1 MNNISG
7 IRGCYGCG
15 VCAVAC
21 PRKLIDIRLNENGFY
36 EPYMASLSECVDCGL
51 CTDVCSWL
59 HDDCTSSSECGP
71 VTSYAAWSRDNFIRK
86 RCSSGGI
93 GFEIG
98 KYLLSEGYKVCGV
111 RYNAEHGRAEH
122 YIASDVEELTYS
134 IGSKYIQ
141 SYTLPG
147 FLSIDKRRKYLI
159 IGTPCQIDSF
169 RRYAKRLRIEQNL
182 VFMDFFCHGVPSMW
196 LWKKYI
202 KEVEKKTGKALYVTW
217 RNKSSYCQDAD
228 ASNED
233 AENQFFM
240 NGWHDSYNFFISGQQ
255 SVYYS
260 KLSQGDS
267 FYRIFLDDGC
277 LGKSCYER
285 CKFKWKSSSADIRI
299 GDLWGS
305 AYDDNEDGVSCAIAF
320 TGCGAKVLRLCN
332 CDLIEHPFD
341 TVAQG
346 QMHSAPEKPD
356 YYEKLRLCLNSSNT
370 SIYDAELIVKRAQ
383 HRRRIKRI
391 FKNPVISALNFL
403 KRFK

>member
-7 IRGCYGCG
+7 ISGCYGCG
-15 VCAVAC
+15 VCAVVC
-21 PRKLIDIRLNENGFY
+21 PRKLIDIRLDGNGFY
-36 EPYMASLSECVDCGL
+36 EPYMVSLSECLDCGL

-59 HDDCTSSSECGP
+59 HDDCASASEFGP
-71 VTSYAAWSRDNFIRK
+71 VASYAAWSRDSTIRK

-98 KYLLSEGYKVCGV
+98 RYLLSEGYKVCGV
-111 RYNAEHGRAEH
+111 RYSAEHGRAEH
-122 YIASDVEELTYS
+122 YIASDIEELTYS

-147 FLSIDKRRKYLI
+147 FLSVDRRQKYLI
-159 IGTPCQIDSF
+159 TGTPCQIDSF
-169 RRYAKRLRIEQNL
+169 RRYAKRLKIEKNL
-182 VFMDFFCHGVPSMW
+182 IFMDFFCHGVPSMW

-202 KEVEKKTGKALYVTW
+202 KEVEKKIGKAKSVSW
-217 RNKSSYCQDAD
+217 RNKK
-228 ASNED
+228 
-233 AENQFFM
+233 
-240 NGWHDSYNFFISGQQ
+240 NGWHDSWAFEISGGDIQITEQ
-255 SVYYS
+255 VSSYYS

-277 LGKSCYER
+277 LGQSCYER

-320 TGCGAKVLRLCN
+320 TECGAKVLRLCN
-332 CDLIEHPFD
+332 CDLVEHPFD